1 MRFYCPRLPHTIN
14 TGPYIIWEIGNERKL
29 KRLLAERYDE
39 LAGNLLAERY
49 DKLAGNLLAKK
60 IVSPL
65 NSPRGG
71 LGTGPGMQSLID
83 RSTRM

>member
-1 MRFYCPRLPHTIN
+1 MRFYCPRLLHTIN
-14 TGPYIIWEIGNERKL
+14 TSPYIIWEIGNERKL
-29 KRLLAERYDE
+29 NRLLAERYDE
-39 LAGNLLAERY
+39 
-49 DKLAGNLLAKK
+49 LAGNLLAKK

-71 LGTGPGMQSLID
+71 LGTGPGVQSLID